1 MKTKTLVLATC
12 AAGIIISGGVYLTQH
27 SSTGALEAPD
37 PVPEVVAPEPVV
49 PELTSVLE
57 PEPIVTV
64 TVLSGDIL
72 DSEADTSTPIEGVT
86 STPIIE

>member
-1 MKTKTLVLATC
+1 MKTKTLVLGAC

-27 SSTGALEAPD
+27 SATGALEAPD
-37 PVPEVVAPEPVV
+37 PVPVEVEAT

-57 PEPIVTV
+57 PEPIITV

-72 DSEADTSTPIEGVT
+72 ESEVETSTPIEGVT
-86 STPIIE
+86 STPIN